1 MDASTTCALVT
12 VTPFSDYSQVVNSTG
27 NSVVDFTVSSSVTSK
42 NTSYTTP
49 SNYFTNYFMSM
60 PNKPS
65 LGGKPSIVTGYLGYS
80 SQTMRYRTAAS
91 PLDTKT
97 IINQIVSDS
106 NLCSSDDIFNSNLY
120 TPGGSLTGMS
130 LAALYQAQP
139 ISPESQAQITMLE
152 NRNLNFFSFFTYEY
166 CYYHTMYSF
175 LLTEYFNEYASPSY
189 ASKPNIAYLR
199 NSSNIAPQPGTSS
212 AAQASRLDALVYTLA
227 LVNSRMNDMRTL
239 LSGIQSYYSDSLNN
253 LNTLLNNST
262 NIGGNIDAEKKIT
275 ALISQT
281 SSIKNAKD
289 ASDFTKG
296 VMEYTSEKNRYSN
309 ILLGIYA
316 FLNIAAIAIIF
327 NIKE

>member
-12 VTPFSDYSQVVNSTG
+12 VTPFTNYNQVVSSTG
-27 NSVVDFTVSSSVTSK
+27 NTIVEFTVSSSVTSK
-42 NTSYTTP
+42 NSSYTSP

-60 PNKPS
+60 SNKPS
-65 LGGKPSIVTGYLGYS
+65 LGSKPSIVKGYLGYDS
-80 SQTMRYRTAAS
+80 PALTYRTAAT
-91 PLDTKT
+91 PLDTKA
-97 IINQIVSDS
+97 IINRIVSDS
-106 NLCSSDDIFNSNLY
+106 NLCSSNDIFNSKSY
-120 TPGGSLTGMS
+120 ASGGTLTGVS

-189 ASKPNIAYLR
+189 ASKPNIAYLG
-199 NSSNIAPQPGTSS
+199 NSSNVP
-212 AAQASRLDALVYTLA
+212 AQTGITPATQATRLDALAYQMA
-227 LVNSRMNDMRTL
+227 RVNSRMSDMRTL
-239 LSGIQSYYSDSLNN
+239 LSGIQTYYSDSLHAFNTI
-253 LNTLLNNST
+253 LNSSSD
-262 NIGGNIDAEKKIT
+262 IGGHVNAEQKIT

-281 SSIKNAKD
+281 STIQHEKD
-289 ASDFTKG
+289 ASDFRKG

-316 FLNIAAIAIIF
+316 FLNIAAIGIIF